1 MLAHLRV
8 RELVLIENLDLE
20 LSNGFNAMTGE
31 TGAGKSLVVTALDL
45 LLGRRARTNLVR
57 KGSKEATIEGVF
69 DVTDEPAVNARLEDA
84 GFPVDDELLVRRV
97 IPAQGRHRCYVNGKL
112 ASLGVLSSL
121 AEGLASIMGQHE
133 HHSLTESSNQL
144 DMLDGFGG
152 HSGQIEKMASA
163 YRTLHE
169 TEKEYSSLKDKE
181 HDRAGKLDYIEFQIE
196 EIDSIAPVAGELDD
210 IDREIDLLV
219 HQGVLLDTARRGAHE
234 LYESDGSIFER
245 IGALGNALDNVTRY
259 DESLI
264 QDAKQLSEAAVLIE
278 DAARSLS
285 RYGQALEADPKR
297 LEQLQDRRE
306 ALRKLTM
313 KHRTDL
319 AGVLAL
325 RDSLESEK
333 DTLSRYEDSL
343 SKVRQLLDERIKEAN
358 ERAAALTSSRQKAAS
373 KMSLA
378 VSRELVDLSF
388 ENATFE
394 IALART
400 DKGPTASGWDRVEFL
415 VTLNPGEGAYPL
427 RTVASGGELSRMML
441 ALKRVLAGVGP
452 VGTYVFDEVD
462 AGIGGAVANAVGRK
476 LAEVAKHHQVI
487 CITHLPQISA
497 MADAHFK
504 VSKIENEGRTTTRV
518 DRIESKDRVEEIS
531 RMLGGEVVTPK
542 IRAAAKELIGS
553 AIKGQ

>member
-8 RELVLIENLDLE
+8 RDLVLIENLDLD

-45 LLGRRARTNLVR
+45 LLGRRARTDLVR
-57 KGSKEATIEGVF
+57 KGSKEATIEGLF
-69 DVTDEPAVNARLEDA
+69 DVTDEPEVHLRLEDA

-133 HHSLTESSNQL
+133 HHSLSESSNQL

-152 HSGQIEKMASA
+152 HASQIQEMASA
-163 YRTLHE
+163 YRSLHE
-169 TEKEYSSLKDKE
+169 TESEYRALKDRE

-196 EIDSIAPVAGELDD
+196 EIDSLAPTAGELDEL
-210 IDREIDLLV
+210 DREISLLV

-234 LYESDGSIFER
+234 LYETDGSIFER
-245 IGALGNALDNVTRY
+245 IGALCNALDDVTRY
-259 DESLI
+259 DESLTS
-264 QDAKQLSEAAVLIE
+264 DAKQLSEAAVLIE

-285 RYGQALEADPKR
+285 RYGQTIEAEPER

-325 RDSLESEK
+325 RDSLALEK

-343 SKVRQLLDERIKEAN
+343 AKVRQLLDDRSKEAN
-358 ERAAALTSSRQKAAS
+358 ERAGALTSTRRKAAVR
-373 KMSLA
+373 MSRTVSVELA
-378 VSRELVDLSF
+378 DLSF

-394 IALART
+394 VDLART
-400 DKGPTASGWDRVEFL
+400 DKGPTSSGWDRVEFL
-415 VTLNPGEGAYPL
+415 VTLNPGEGAHPL

-504 VSKIENEGRTTTRV
+504 VSKIEKEGRTTTMV
-518 DRIESKDRVEEIS
+518 DRIGSKDRVEEIA
-531 RMLGGEVVTPK
+531 RMLGGDVVTQK
-542 IRAAAKELIGS
+542 IRAAAKELLGS
-553 AIKGQ
+553 AIKGK